1 MLREIEAVM
10 QDNPSLR
17 RRWFQSDYF
26 DLFTW
31 QDAGGTFTCFQ
42 LCYDVERN
50 ERALVWSKEHG
61 FYHDGVEHA
70 DRGLSRPASAILIED
85 GKLDSG
91 TVVPR
96 FQSESAQIAPEVRE
110 LVLSKI
116 REYLIER
123 HRAHSRRRKVRR
135 EIWQHRSP
143 QNNLPQGD

>member
-10 QDNPSLR
+10 QDDPNLR
-17 RRWFQSDYF
+17 RRWFQGDYF

-31 QDAGGTFTCFQ
+31 QDTKGNFTCFQ
-42 LCYDVERN
+42 LCYDIERN
-50 ERALVWSKEHG
+50 ERALVWSWDQG
-61 FYHDGVEHA
+61 FYHDGVEHE
-70 DRGLSRPASAILIED
+70 DRGLSRPASALLIED

-96 FQSESAQIAPEVRE
+96 FTSESAQIAPEVRE

-123 HRAHSRRRKVRR
+123 HRARTRRRQFRR
-135 EIWQHRSP
+135 ERWQQRHPTRETP
-143 QNNLPQGD
+143 PGN